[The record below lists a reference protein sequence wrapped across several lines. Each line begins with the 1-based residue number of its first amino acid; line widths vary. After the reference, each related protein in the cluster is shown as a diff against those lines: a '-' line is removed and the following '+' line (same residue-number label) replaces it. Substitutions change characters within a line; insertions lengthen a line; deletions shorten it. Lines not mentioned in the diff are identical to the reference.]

1 MALVMKKQ
9 VSTTVQGDSN
19 EQGTVMNK
27 QVEISTKHLLVIDD
41 EEDICE
47 LVSDIAELV
56 GFTTDSITTLNNTDT
71 LDQISEVDVLAL
83 DLSMPG
89 IDGIEVIHYLEH
101 LPKKPQLILMTGFE
115 RSVLEGA
122 RKLAN
127 QLKIPVLGTLSKPF
141 NVQEVKSLLLQP
153 FNDIPTTSSNSYQ
166 RQAKSYSV
174 EEIESA
180 LEKKEFIPYFQPQ
193 IDLATGQIHGVEALV
208 RWHNECQIVMP
219 DDFLPT
225 IESNKLILPLTL
237 TVIEQTMA
245 QMALWQQA
253 GLPDMQVSIN
263 LSAAYLDELNL
274 ASIMPDLLALY
285 PVVAENITFEITE
298 RIALDGSNQPCLDAL
313 TRLRLK
319 GFYLSL
325 DDFGTGYSS
334 LAQLNQLPFNEI
346 KIDKGFVLHA
356 LSSPISQTIVQSSIS
371 LAKQLGVRCIAEGV
385 ETAEIE
391 QFLIESG
398 CDVAQGYLYS
408 PSLPSKSFIE
418 WALCYMQTD

>member
-1 MALVMKKQ
+1 
-9 VSTTVQGDSN
+9 
-19 EQGTVMNK
+19 MNK
-27 QVEISTKHLLVIDD
+27 VPEMNSRTDVTNQKLLVIDD

-47 LVSDIAELV
+47 LVSDIAELA
-56 GFTTDSITTLNNTDT
+56 GFDSKSISQLAS
-71 LDQISEVDVLAL
+71 LDDLAGIEQFDVLAL

-89 IDGIEVIHYLEH
+89 LDGIEIIHYLEH
-101 LPKKPQLILMTGFE
+101 LTQKPQLILMTGFE
-115 RSVLEGA
+115 QSVLEGA

-127 QLKIPVLGTLSKPF
+127 QLQIPVLGTLSKPF
-141 NVQEVKSLLLQP
+141 KVSDVRALLAQP
-153 FNDIPTTSSNSYQ
+153 FTSPPEIRRLKTSDKGSNF
-166 RQAKSYSV
+166 SV
-174 EEIESA
+174 PEIEKA
-180 LEKKEFIPYFQPQ
+180 LTHNEFIPYFQPQ
-193 IDLATGQIHGVEALV
+193 IDLTTGQLHGVEALV
-208 RWHNECQIVMP
+208 RWHHHGQIIMP
-219 DDFLPT
+219 DNFLPV

-237 TVIEQTMA
+237 SVIEQTMA
-245 QMALWQQA
+245 QMRYWEEA
-253 GLPDMQVSIN
+253 GLPELQVSIN

-274 ASIMPDLLALY
+274 ASIMPELLKKY
-285 PVVAENITFEITE
+285 PIATEMITFEITE

-346 KIDKGFVLHA
+346 KIDKGFVMHA

-385 ETAEIE
+385 ETLEIE
-391 QFLIESG
+391 QFLIEAG

-408 PSLPSKSFIE
+408 PSLPSDDFIR
-418 WALCYMQTD
+418 WAKGYLG